1 MTTEDERNLDML
13 VAELDRENRMMRARN
28 ERLEQE
34 LDNALSEVA
43 HYKAVVAR
51 IIAVSELAFRDGRSK
66 GVGEVGPSAIRRDQ
80 ERND

>member
-1 MTTEDERNLDML
+1 MTMEDERNLDLM

-34 LDNALSEVA
+34 LTAVA
-43 HYKAVVAR
+43 DERDQLKEAMER
-51 IIAVSELAFRDGRSK
+51 ILTVSRVAFRDGRSK